1 MSQAEHEI
9 FNAALA
15 LPASARAQLAE
26 KLLDSLP
33 EDTRA
38 AIEAAWDVEVE
49 SRVLGYREGKI
60 DTIPGDEVLAP
71 YLARK
76 KS

>member
-33 EDTRA
+33 EDSRA
-38 AIEAAWDVEVE
+38 AIEAAWD
-49 SRVLGYREGKI
+49 
-60 DTIPGDEVLAP
+60 DEI
-71 YLARK
+71 
-76 KS
+76 